1 MPLGGAV
8 RRGGYISI
16 VTIVPVL
23 QMARGEPGD
32 RRLLGK
38 SSARTPSW
46 RRVCVPQGS
55 ACQGQ
60 GSPLRQ
66 LWGGGA
72 GSQTDRREETGISR
86 VGASLGSG
94 T

>member
-66 LWGGGA
+66 LWGGGRVP
-72 GSQTDRREETGISR
+72 DRP
-86 VGASLGSG
+86 
-94 T
+94 